1 MNVNDLTAINNQFL
15 HEPYAGLLNGLLF
28 GTKAALSRDFTDALI
43 RSGTL
48 HIIALSGIN
57 ITILAGLVNLSL
69 LWIIPRRLA
78 SIVTIAVIVWFVWF
92 VGPSASIV
100 RAAIMGTIS
109 LIAVVFGRQAWGLLS
124 LVLAVGVMLLLNPV
138 WISDLSFQ
146 LSTLATLGLILFG
159 GNTHTTKSSAKGAF
173 QSFVPKPHY
182 LSKQRGIISEAINK
196 LAELVKNDVRLTLA
210 AQIFTI
216 PLVFFHFHRIS
227 LVSPLSNILIG
238 WVIPLVTILGWAT
251 VFAGWLFPPLGLA
264 LAWITWVPLQY
275 VVMVVYATSRI
286 PLSSVTFGWQ

>member
-1 MNVNDLTAINNQFL
+1 MTVNDLTAIINQFL

-28 GTKAALSRDFTDALI
+28 GTKATLSSGFYDALI
-43 RSGTL
+43 KSGTL
-48 HIIALSGIN
+48 HIIALSGMN

-69 LWIIPRRLA
+69 LWIIPRRFA
-78 SIVTIAVIVWFVWF
+78 SVVTIAAIVWFVWF

-109 LIAVVFGRQAWGLLS
+109 LVAVVFGRQTWGLLS
-124 LVLAVGVMLLLNPV
+124 LMLAVGSMLLLNTT
-138 WISDLSFQ
+138 WITDLSFQ

-159 GNTHTTKSSAKGAF
+159 GRAYVSKVSAKPSFTGERQAGIVSGAM
-173 QSFVPKPHY
+173 
-182 LSKQRGIISEAINK
+182 NK

-210 AQIFTI
+210 AQVFTI
-216 PLVFFHFHRIS
+216 PLILFHFHRIS

-238 WVIPLVTILGWAT
+238 WIIPLVTMLGWAT
-251 VFAGWLFPPLGLA
+251 VFAGWLFAPLGLL
-264 LAWITWVPLQY
+264 LAWVTWVPLQY
-275 VVMVVYATSRI
+275 IILVVYTTSRI